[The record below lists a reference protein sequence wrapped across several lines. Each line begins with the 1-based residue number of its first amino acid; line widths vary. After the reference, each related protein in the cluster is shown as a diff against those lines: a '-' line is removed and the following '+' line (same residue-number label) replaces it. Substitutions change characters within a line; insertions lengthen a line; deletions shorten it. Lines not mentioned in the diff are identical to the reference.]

1 MHDLLLKAK
10 PNVNLNRVVD
20 LSFPDE
26 QLMEE
31 GELGVILEWL
41 ITGKDGKIIPE
52 RSGKKKAE
60 SFVRQFLELL
70 WVAMDM
76 VGSQWGYSLTNT
88 DGEERTVTATG
99 TLFTTTAAIADT
111 THGIVVGTDNTAPT
125 INDYALG
132 ALIAHGTG
140 AGQVQY
146 GNVGYG
152 LPTATVATSSFTIVR
167 AFSNVSGGAITIN
180 EIGLYVKCLTAVL
193 SPTGIFPGYSH
204 FMTIRDVI
212 AGGISLLDGETLTIN
227 YRFQGAI

>member
-1 MHDLLLKAK
+1 VHDVLLNAK
-10 PNVNLNRVVD
+10 PNVNLNKVVE
-20 LSFPDE
+20 LGFPDE

-31 GELGVILEWL
+31 GELGVVLEWQ
-41 ITGKDGKIIPE
+41 ITGKDGKLIPE

-76 VGSQWGYSLTNT
+76 VGTQWGYEITNT
-88 DGEERTVTATG
+88 NGEPRTVAATG
-99 TLFTTTAAIADT
+99 TLFTTTAAISDT
-111 THGIVVGTDNTAPT
+111 THGIVVGTDNTPPAV
-125 INDYALG
+125 NDHALG
-132 ALIAHGTG
+132 AQIAHGTG

-146 GNVGYG
+146 GNMAYG
-152 LPTATVATSSFTIVR
+152 LPASTAAVSSFTVVR

-180 EIGLYVKCLTAVL
+180 EVGLYVKCITALTVYL
-193 SPTGIFPGYSH
+193 GIYPSYSY